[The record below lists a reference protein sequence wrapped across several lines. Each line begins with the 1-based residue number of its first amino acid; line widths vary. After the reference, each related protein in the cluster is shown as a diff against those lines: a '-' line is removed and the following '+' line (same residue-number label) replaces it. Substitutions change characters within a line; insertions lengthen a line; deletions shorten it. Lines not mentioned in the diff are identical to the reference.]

1 MKLTSMR
8 FVNILTPKNISVA
21 CKPSSVLCNHL
32 SGVAVAYNFQRF
44 FRASRTSYS
53 SIRILHQVGFT
64 STISYHIVGKLLPY
78 LSTLTEKRRYISV
91 ALSLKSPLPVI
102 SRHSVLWC
110 SDFPHFAMRL
120 LGHLMLSNNII
131 IRWLKS
137 QCIRQYKIDFS
148 NKNVQHTLHI
158 NN

>member
-1 MKLTSMR
+1 MKLINNR

-32 SGVAVAYNFQRF
+32 SGAAVAYNFQRF

-78 LSTLTEKRRYISV
+78 LSTLTEKTAVYFCCTFLKV
-91 ALSLKSPLPVI
+91 AFTGNQPALCPMVLGLSSFFNAIARPPYAFQIILALDGLKVN
-102 SRHSVLWC
+102 VL
-110 SDFPHFAMRL
+110 D
-120 LGHLMLSNNII
+120 NI
-131 IRWLKS
+131 
-137 QCIRQYKIDFS
+137 
-148 NKNVQHTLHI
+148 
-158 NN
+158 

>member
-1 MKLTSMR
+1 MYEQ
-8 FVNILTPKNISVA
+8 VY
-21 CKPSSVLCNHL
+21 KPCSVLSIIYLGYLLPNTSSDLPLGGDEQPPFDPFWSC
-32 SGVAVAYNFQRF
+32 SGWGLQSQLV
-44 FRASRTSYS
+44 S
-53 SIRILHQVGFT
+53 
-64 STISYHIVGKLLPY
+64 KLLVSSY
-78 LSTLTEKRRYISV
+78 LTFPPLPKKRRYISV